1 MIKEVRW
8 RIFRIFRLSILQP
21 RNQLTTTFCGSSHH
35 HFSSVFSPIFYFR
48 DTIYKQ
54 YYVRMVTIA
63 SYLPTYVKGI
73 HHCFLLDTNCAL
85 PQIRIWYLENC
96 FRMKKIPQNFYLQK
110 TTRFFSCDDTYFRR
124 NSFETKVMCLSLIHV
139 TLGTF
144 CSI

>member
-85 PQIRIWYLENC
+85 PQIRIGYLEDC